1 MEYVFPI
8 ISNWVWFSHDGKR
21 YPIIRQTH
29 SGTGTLD
36 TDGHRP
42 LLVLDF
48 DAIDHLI
55 IKYQQKPRVPGNNLN
70 GILYN
75 PCPHCWLHTVFL
87 HGSYCRFSALCSAG
101 FYHRLIAIHIWQMPI
116 AKHLWYWYVLRFGW
130 LNTLNTCYCWL
141 NTLLQPIAGQT
152 FLFYEKT
159 PWYPLAICS
168 MACWKIHHCS
178 LWFSKQS
185 SMEFGDFRAIFDNG
199 GCRNLVHPP
208 SYYLPLSLCIY
219 PLVMTNI
226 AMV

>member
-75 PCPHCWLHTVFL
+75 PFPHCWLHAVFL

-116 AKHLWYWYVLRFGW
+116 AKHLWYWCVLRFGW

-152 FLFYEKT
+152 FLFYEKHHDT
-159 PWYPLAICS
+159 LWQSAAWLAGKSIIAVYDFPSKAPW
-168 MACWKIHHCS
+168 
-178 LWFSKQS
+178 S
-185 SMEFGDFRAIFDNG
+185 SGISEPFLITEGVEI
-199 GCRNLVHPP
+199 
-208 SYYLPLSLCIY
+208 
-219 PLVMTNI
+219 
-226 AMV
+226 